1 MSNHSEETWVG
12 IDVSKTQ
19 LDTAVGQAGE
29 TWSARN
35 DEVGIAKTVERLKSL
50 QPRLV
55 VVEATGGLEQP
66 LLRALH
72 LAGLPFARVNPQR
85 VREFAKS
92 LGLLAKTD
100 KLDARLLA
108 RFAEAIRPAPTC
120 LPSEDEQLLSA
131 LIDRRRQLIDF
142 RTAELNRLAGAH
154 PAVRSSIEQLL
165 EDLGKKISELDQ
177 QIEDLIA
184 SKAEFKHK
192 VEILRTVPG
201 IGPVASAILVADLPE
216 LGRLDRKKVAALVGV
231 APFNNDS
238 GYRRGKRRV
247 KGGRAAV
254 RTVLYMATISASRFN
269 PVIKAFYDRLLKR
282 GKVKKVALV
291 ACMRKLLTI
300 LNAMLRSGDTWKPNH
315 LLPVYP

>member
-1 MSNHSEETWVG
+1 MSNLSAEIWVG

-19 LDTAVGQAGE
+19 LDIAVGQVGE
-29 TWSARN
+29 TWSAGN
-35 DEVGIAKTVERLKSL
+35 EEVGIAKTVDRLQSL
-50 QPRLV
+50 RPGLV
-55 VVEATGGLEQP
+55 VVESTGGLEQP
-66 LLRALH
+66 LVRALH
-72 LAGLPFARVNPQR
+72 QVGIAFALVNPRR

-108 RFAEAIRPAPTC
+108 RFAEAIQPDPTQ
-120 LPSEDEQLLSA
+120 LASEAEQRLSA

-165 EDLGKKISELDQ
+165 DELGKKISELDQ
-177 QIEDLIA
+177 QIEELIA
-184 SKAEFKHK
+184 SKAEFKDK
-192 VEILRTVPG
+192 IDLLRTVPG
-201 IGPVASAILVADLPE
+201 VGPVASAILVADLPE
-216 LGRLDRKKVAALVGV
+216 LGKLDRKKIAALVGV

-238 GYRRGKRRV
+238 GNRRGKRRI

-254 RTVLYMATISASRFN
+254 RTVLYMATLAAARFN
-269 PVIKAFYDRLLKR
+269 PVIKAFYDRLLNR

-291 ACMRKLLTI
+291 ACLRKLLTI
-300 LNAMLRSGDTWKPNH
+300 LNAMLRSNEPWKSGYLSPN
-315 LLPVYP
+315 